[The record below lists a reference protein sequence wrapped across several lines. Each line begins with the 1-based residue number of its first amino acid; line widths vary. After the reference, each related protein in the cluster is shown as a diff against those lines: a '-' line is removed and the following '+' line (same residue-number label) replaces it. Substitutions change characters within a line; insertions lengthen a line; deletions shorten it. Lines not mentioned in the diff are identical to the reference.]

1 MGGTLTDTMGWQVV
15 VPIKPVLNPTRSH
28 LTATV
33 ASRFGGK
40 VVDLDSTVLVSG
52 YDAAHII
59 DWSAEASG
67 MTDHLV
73 LTIGAPSGVTSV
85 SGCPAATLTLSNT

>member
-59 DWSAEASG
+59 D
-67 MTDHLV
+67 
-73 LTIGAPSGVTSV
+73 
-85 SGCPAATLTLSNT
+85 